1 MKKFHVFIGIY
12 ICFLFIAY
20 LAYWQSA
27 YSIKHFSVQFEHK
40 NELEVSLCNPTN
52 NDMTFYDGLGF
63 GQNNSF
69 LDNYVFHITYKTSD
83 GDVVTLKKAQPGTP
97 GMPSANI
104 RKGNITAGE
113 CLRKKDNIKN
123 YLGRLETKLNKT
135 ARMRSMEEIDIIA
148 FRVRVVVYK
157 YYSSYIKVGTK
168 SFESPWFEL
177 ENSAT
182 QSSEADF

>member
-1 MKKFHVFIGIY
+1 MKKIHVFIGIY

-27 YSIKHFSVQFEHK
+27 YSIKHFSMQFNYQ
-40 NELEVSLCNPTN
+40 NELTVSLCNPTN
-52 NDMTFYDGLGF
+52 NSMAFYDGLGF
-63 GQNNSF
+63 GQNTGF
-69 LDNYVFHITYKTSD
+69 LDNYVFHITYKTSV
-83 GDVVTLKKAQPGTP
+83 GEIVTLKKAQPGSP

-104 RKGNITAGE
+104 KKGNITAGE

-135 ARMRSMEEIDIIA
+135 ARMRSAEEIEITA

-157 YYSSYIKVGTK
+157 YYSSYFQIGAK

-177 ENSAT
+177 KNGAT
-182 QSSEADF
+182 RSPESGF